1 MSFNLIK
8 LMDVIIYF
16 FKFLSSHFNKTHWLC
31 SDRYVQIPEER
42 LAPMIDKIEPHDVEI
57 VPNRIVRP
65 SLTFDNLSYLIK
77 LMDVIIYVP
86 NFH

>member
-1 MSFNLIK
+1 
-8 LMDVIIYF
+8 MDVIIYF
-16 FKFLSSHFNKTHWLC
+16 FKFLSSQFNKTHWLC

-65 SLTFDNLSYLIK
+65 SLTFNILSSNLIK
-77 LMDVIIYVP
+77 LMDVVFYVP
-86 NFH
+86 SFH